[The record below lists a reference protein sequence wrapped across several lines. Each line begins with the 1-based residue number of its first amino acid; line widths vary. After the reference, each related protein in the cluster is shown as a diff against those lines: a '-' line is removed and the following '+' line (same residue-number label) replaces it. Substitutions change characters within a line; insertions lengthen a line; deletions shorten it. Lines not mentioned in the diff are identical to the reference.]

1 MPRHDPERDQAAL
14 WDIADAA
21 RLIAQHLAGR
31 SREDLAS
38 NLEFQSLV
46 VLRLMIIGE
55 ATKRLSA
62 HLREAHPEIP
72 WRRAAGMRDV
82 LIHQYDEIDLDQVW
96 NVTTQEI
103 PELLFAVE
111 ALILPVE
118 NSEDA

>member
-1 MPRHDPERDQAAL
+1 
-14 WDIADAA
+14 
-21 RLIAQHLAGR
+21 
-31 SREDLAS
+31 
-38 NLEFQSLV
+38 
-46 VLRLMIIGE
+46 
-55 ATKRLSA
+55 
-62 HLREAHPEIP
+62 
-72 WRRAAGMRDV
+72 MRDV